1 MPMPDDEDTEVAED
15 ATPAP
20 EETLTARQWQARVL
34 QTRDRMMEGRRRV
47 WPDGE
52 TRTCPACGDHALMG
66 ESDLMREVDTDG
78 AVLVFANLHGARCA
92 SCGTEFLEGYEQA
105 AIEERAG
112 TAFRGATEGSITTL
126 GGNKLGT
133 YWPKDVAAAVE
144 MHAQDKLKI
153 TPLSPDTLVV
163 RIVHGPGDGD
173 GGDGDG

>member
-1 MPMPDDEDTEVAED
+1 MPDDDNDDEEGPD
-15 ATPAP
+15 ATPAPDAP

-34 QTRDRMMEGRRRV
+34 ETRDRIMEDRTRV

-52 TRTCPACGDHALMG
+52 TRICPVCDEHALVG
-66 ESDLMREVDTDG
+66 ASDLMREVDADG
-78 AVLVFANLHGARCA
+78 AVLVFANLHGARCG
-92 SCGTEFLEGYEQA
+92 SCGTEFLEGYEQV

-126 GGNKLGT
+126 GGSKLGT

-144 MHAQDKLKI
+144 MHAQDKIKI

-163 RIVHGPGDGD
+163 RIVHNHD
-173 GGDGDG
+173 

>member
-1 MPMPDDEDTEVAED
+1 MPDDDNGEDGTD
-15 ATPAP
+15 ATPAV

-34 QTRDRMMEGRRRV
+34 ETRDRIMTDRKRV

-52 TRTCPACGDHALMG
+52 TRTCPQCGKHALVG
-66 ESDLMREVDTDG
+66 ASDLVREVDADG

-92 SCGTEFLEGYEQA
+92 SCGTEFLEGYEQV

-126 GGNKLGT
+126 GGSKLGT

-163 RIVHGPGDGD
+163 RIVHTHD
-173 GGDGDG
+173 